1 MGKFSPCMYM
11 YTLCLSTSQKLILN
25 FAFLFFSF
33 SFFFFLGGGVRVE
46 LFFDSCEEMK
56 SWIQEKDTILSDG
69 DVGRDLETVRALQRR
84 HQVSQ

>member
-1 MGKFSPCMYM
+1 MPLYFTDIEFCVS
-11 YTLCLSTSQKLILN
+11 
-25 FAFLFFSF
+25 FL
-33 SFFFFLGGGVRVE
+33 LGGGGVRVE

-56 SWIQEKDTILSDG
+56 SWIQEKDAILSDG

>member
-1 MGKFSPCMYM
+1 MPLYFTKNDIEFCVSFLFFS
-11 YTLCLSTSQKLILN
+11 
-25 FAFLFFSF
+25 FLFFSF
-33 SFFFFLGGGVRVE
+33 SFSFLFFFFFFGGGGVRVE

-56 SWIQEKDTILSDG
+56 SWIQEKDAILSDG

>member
-1 MGKFSPCMYM
+1 MPLYFTKNYIEFCVS
-11 YTLCLSTSQKLILN
+11 
-25 FAFLFFSF
+25 FLFFSF
-33 SFFFFLGGGVRVE
+33 SFSFCFWGGGGVRVE

-56 SWIQEKDTILSDG
+56 SWIQEKDAILSDG